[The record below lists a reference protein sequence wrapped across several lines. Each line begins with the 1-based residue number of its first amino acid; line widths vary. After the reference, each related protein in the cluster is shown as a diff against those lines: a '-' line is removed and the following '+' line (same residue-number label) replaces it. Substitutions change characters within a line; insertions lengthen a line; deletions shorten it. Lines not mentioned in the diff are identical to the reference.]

1 MAFQD
6 LLEQVGGLGK
16 FQILQIA
23 ICMLLSIITGSHILL
38 ENFTGIIPDHRCWV
52 HILDND
58 TVSANNTGV
67 LTQDALLRISIPL
80 DSNLRPEKCRRFIHP
95 QWQLLHLNKT
105 FANMT
110 EPDSEPCVN
119 GWVYDQST
127 FLSTIVTK
135 WNLVCESQ
143 SLNSMSKFLF
153 MTGMLVG
160 NIVFGYLTDRFGRK
174 SIVSY
179 CSLQMAITT
188 TYAAFAPTF
197 AVYCLMRFLAG
208 TCTSTILTNSM
219 LLIMEWTA
227 QKFQGSGVMLTSAA
241 STAGCILVPSFSFAF
256 QSWHTLQLVFSI
268 PLFFFFISSRW
279 LSESARWLII
289 TNKPKAALK
298 ELRKAAHING
308 RKNVRDT
315 LTIEVVKS
323 TMGEELEAAQKKPS
337 LSDFF
342 QSPNLCK
349 RVWLLSF
356 VRFAVW
362 LPSFGLILHLY
373 QLGDN
378 VFLSPILIGIVN
390 VPSIYVSF
398 WTMNHLGRRISQL
411 FLMSVLGIFIL
422 AIAFVPQGMQ
432 TPRLILTVFGAAFS
446 TASIT
451 TCLTHA
457 TELLPTVSRAMALGI
472 TGIAGSIGSS
482 LAPLLM
488 ILVTYSPPLPWIIYG
503 VFPILSGLVVLLLP
517 ETRNQHLPD
526 SIQDIENEI
535 QGSRKAK
542 LKDTIIKVTQF

>member
-160 NIVFGYLTDRFGRK
+160 NIVFGYLTD
-174 SIVSY
+174 
-179 CSLQMAITT
+179 
-188 TYAAFAPTF
+188 
-197 AVYCLMRFLAG
+197 
-208 TCTSTILTNSM
+208 
-219 LLIMEWTA
+219 
-227 QKFQGSGVMLTSAA
+227 
-241 STAGCILVPSFSFAF
+241 
-256 QSWHTLQLVFSI
+256 
-268 PLFFFFISSRW
+268 RW